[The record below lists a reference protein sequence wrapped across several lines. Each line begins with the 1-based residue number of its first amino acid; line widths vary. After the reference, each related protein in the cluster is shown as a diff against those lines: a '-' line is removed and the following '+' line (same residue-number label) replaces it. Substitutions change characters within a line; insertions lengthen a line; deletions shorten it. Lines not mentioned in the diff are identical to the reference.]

1 MLIQMS
7 FSSHRLRNFKEGCLW
22 YKDAYLLEYKM
33 GNYVLLKHK
42 IGLEKLLKCLF
53 SLNFQANVNIDEHKR
68 HVPNH
73 NMFIILL
80 I

>member
-1 MLIQMS
+1 
-7 FSSHRLRNFKEGCLW
+7 
-22 YKDAYLLEYKM
+22 M